1 VIGMAKRKK
10 PRRDSSEQGFIFPE
24 DGLHKAMAALPWPVL
39 RDMLF
44 PQESKRPRVQLKV
57 PSDETRRKR
66 RPPR

>member
-1 VIGMAKRKK
+1 VSDMAKRKNS
-10 PRRDSSEQGFIFPE
+10 RRESSEQGFIFPE
-24 DGLHKAMAALPWPVL
+24 DGLHKAMAALPWAVL

-44 PQESKRPRVQLKV
+44 PQDRKGPRVQLKV